1 MTDEQILERLAG
13 LEHQQFIAFTKSIS
27 DEVSKERLE
36 RWKKLW
42 RPYRELPEAEKET
55 ARFYARKIFALL
67 ENIAK
72 E

>member
-13 LEHQQFIAFTKSIS
+13 LEHQQFIAFTKSVA

-42 RPYRELPEAEKET
+42 RPYRELPEIEKET
-55 ARFYARKIFALL
+55 SRFYARKVVKVLQEISSL
-67 ENIAK
+67 
-72 E
+72 